1 MPVGPNVDG
10 DLRVVASPTERIER
24 LKPVSLAGDEFVRDS
39 LAVAQPHLV
48 PPSDR
53 IRRSPPTRIDR
64 RKLLSDSL
72 AGICRLI
79 DVDTVAVAWQA
90 STHGIAHG
98 STFGNDRP
106 AAPDRELRARS

>member
-1 MPVGPNVDG
+1 LSGI
-10 DLRVVASPTERIER
+10 RWQWRSRTSCRRQTEF
-24 LKPVSLAGDEFVRDS
+24 DVR
-39 LAVAQPHLV
+39 
-48 PPSDR
+48 
-53 IRRSPPTRIDR
+53 RRPALNR